1 MERVFCSRY
10 ENAFYP
16 GRSRATLNSN
26 SKKLT
31 PIAIGG
37 HGQRCIAHM
46 AICPWAGI
54 APSPVAEPY
63 DAEVF
68 HNSLTFTRSDLL
80 NRSRYYRKKWK
91 ITQQCNIQSYDATF
105 ESAVSSNACRCR
117 RPCSLTNAFENE
129 RLDCS
134 TVVTEAGGGV
144 CDSSTE
150 STPCS

>member
-37 HGQRCIAHM
+37 STHR
-46 AICPWAGI
+46 WAGI
-54 APSPVAEPY
+54 APSPVADPY

-80 NRSRYYRKKWK
+80 NQSRYYRKKWK

-105 ESAVSSNACRCR
+105 ESAVSSNACRYR